1 MGFDD
6 ANTWAMIVTICAL
19 ALFIE
24 AVFIA
29 RTLILRRQK
38 LRWYLLLLFPL
49 GVCAWSIIVASNVI
63 TQSGQLYLL
72 TGLHMTYPLFQGL
85 RDQVH
90 QLIVVCQA
98 QIVIIVAVFVLCAVV
113 ERKALPHVNEHPL
126 WTRAR
131 EWTVR
136 GW

>member
-1 MGFDD
+1 MFDD
-6 ANTWAMIVTICAL
+6 ANMWAMIVTICAL

-29 RTLILRRQK
+29 RTLILRRQR
-38 LRWYLLLLFPL
+38 LRWYLLLIFPL
-49 GVCAWSIIVASNVI
+49 GVCAWSILVASNVI

-72 TGLHMTYPLFQGL
+72 TGLHMTYPVFQGL
-85 RDQVH
+85 RDQVQ

-98 QIVIIVAVFVLCAVV
+98 QIAILVVVFVACAVV
-113 ERKALPHVNEHPL
+113 ERKALPYVNERPL

-131 EWTVR
+131 EWTAR